1 MARTKN
7 NRSGSAYKMKG
18 FPAHAVKSPLNLPFG
33 PFNPIKKYLKNTPDG
48 QKIEQGKKDLYNK
61 FKETKVGKIVEKVED
76 KAYDLANKAEP
87 YIETASYI
95 PVIDRVASGIDA
107 SKDAWDYSKAK
118 KEGDEERAKSEM
130 LDVAANLVGVAGGGG
145 AKHLTKLATKG
156 GQKILKKKAQK
167 ETADLLA
174 DQADKHSQSK
184 LKDVVKSK
192 TIESNEDEDNTLA
205 NVAKNTSGSSGS
217 RLANIAKNV

>member
-18 FPAHAVKSPLNLPFG
+18 FPAHAVKSPLPLFI
-33 PFNPIKKYLKNTPDG
+33 FNPIKNYLKNTPVG
-48 QKIEQGKKDLYNK
+48 QKIEQGKKELYDK
-61 FKETKVGKIVEKVED
+61 FKETKVGKVVEKVED

-87 YIETASYI
+87 YVEAASYI

-118 KEGDEERAKSEM
+118 KEGDDERAKSEL
-130 LDVAANLVGVAGGGG
+130 LDVTANLVGVAGGGG
-145 AKHLTKLATKG
+145 AKHLTKLATKS

-174 DQADKHSQSK
+174 DQAEKHSQGK
-184 LKDVVKSK
+184 LKDVVKSNI
-192 TIESNEDEDNTLA
+192 TESNEDEDNALA

-217 RLANIAKNV
+217 RLANIARNV